1 MPEYTSKKQVQV
13 ALQKAREK
21 LAAAKQAER
30 AEKNQDKRALLAVK
44 SAQALKA
51 CQELHFVL
59 DRWDSLHS

>member
-1 MPEYTSKKQVQV
+1 MPEYSSKKQVQS

-21 LAAAKQAER
+21 FAAAKQAER
-30 AEKNQDKRALLAVK
+30 AEKNEKKRELLADR

-51 CQELHFVL
+51 CQELQFVL